1 MNMSSFIRVLL
12 IIAVSVVCAVADS
25 APTPTRPSD
34 EFGDIN
40 CESEMA
46 RLDNFAIQLQN
57 EPRYRGEIIF
67 FAGNMAGDRLP
78 KRGEAEARVE
88 RIRLYLTKRRG
99 IPPASLVVINGGYS
113 THFRVVLWSVPPD
126 AGLVKPE
133 DASGLKEI
141 RYSKTKLNPRD
152 YQCRV

>member
-1 MNMSSFIRVLL
+1 MSAIIRTLL
-12 IIAVSVVCAVADS
+12 VILVFAVCGVGVCLTGPA
-25 APTPTRPSD
+25 RPFD

-40 CESEMA
+40 CENEMA

-57 EPRYRGEIIF
+57 EPGYRGEIIF
-67 FAGNMAGDRLP
+67 FAGSMAGDRLP

-88 RIRLYLTKRRG
+88 RIRAYLTKRRG

-113 THFRVVLWSVPPD
+113 THFRVVLWNIPPE

-141 RYSKTKLNPRD
+141 RFSKRKLNPRD